1 MLATMRTLPG
11 MDHMRILLSVVGDYS
26 KTWGQHC
33 QSTSI
38 PPFPRF
44 KKEERRKGRKEGR
57 EGGREGGKKGK
68 KERGKER
75 REGRKE
81 RRKRK
86 N

>member
-1 MLATMRTLPG
+1 

-44 KKEERRKGRKEGR
+44 KKEERRKGRKGGR
-57 EGGREGGKKGK
+57 EGGRE
-68 KERGKER
+68 ERRVRK

-81 RRKRK
+81 GRGGRKEGKERIDILAPSISE
-86 N
+86 